1 MYVREEEPGSESVV
15 SSVYM
20 EKNNRFTCRHYEL
33 MTSKEENL
41 ISYMRHSDARLRRRS
56 RIPLMGVVEFE
67 LFPGVCVF
75 SHISV
80 CVCFVLVACQGIPM
94 QVL

>member
-1 MYVREEEPGSESVV
+1 M
-15 SSVYM
+15 
-20 EKNNRFTCRHYEL
+20 
-33 MTSKEENL
+33 
-41 ISYMRHSDARLRRRS
+41 
-56 RIPLMGVVEFE
+56 MGVVDFQ

-80 CVCFVLVACQGIPM
+80 CVCVVLVACQGIPM